1 MHLLPDLTGPIEAGA
16 CDWAMERKGRAASFR
31 EGMRGKKR
39 TMRWGWGETVGVG
52 GGGRER
58 RRWRTMRWK
67 MEQTHMA

>member
-1 MHLLPDLTGPIEAGA
+1 
-16 CDWAMERKGRAASFR
+16 MERKGRAASFR